1 MASRTWQVF
10 ADLAVPEREEH
21 LMRVLDAVPG
31 SALTM
36 FEDGSAEVSM
46 LVDAPTSRQAL
57 LFTQVLLTLLDLVGT
72 ELSAVEAEV
81 GADGADAPV
90 SFQDPNAVRAHKVAS
105 ALARSPHVAA

>member
-10 ADLAVPEREEH
+10 ADLAAPERDEH

-31 SALTM
+31 SALIQ

-57 LFTQVLLTLLDLVGT
+57 LFAQVLLTLLDLAETGM
-72 ELSAVEAEV
+72 SAVEAELDA
-81 GADGADAPV
+81 GEYGAPV
-90 SFQDPNAVRAHKVAS
+90 PLQDPNAVRAQKVAS
-105 ALARSPHVAA
+105 ALARRPHVAA